1 MPEGVGE
8 GSVPAIDAVIFDMDG
23 VIVDTEPVWGSV
35 RTEFAAG
42 LGRVWGAEDQRHVAG
57 VSSREWAAIM
67 RDRLGIGMPEVEIQR
82 AIVDAVVGRLRTDG
96 LPHIDGAVEAVRVL
110 AGRYPSALASGAHPE
125 IIAAVLEATGLRDV
139 FRAVVSADDVERG
152 KPQPDVFL
160 EAARRLGVPPE
171 RCLVIEDS
179 LFGVRAGRA
188 AGMVVV
194 LVPNPNAPDTDTAK
208 VEADHVVARLG
219 LVDPRRLGRTP
230 AR

>member
-8 GSVPAIDAVIFDMDG
+8 GTVPAIDAVIFDMDG

-42 LGRVWGAEDQRHVAG
+42 LGRARGAEDQRHVAG

-67 RDRLGIGMPEVEIQR
+67 RDRLGIQMPEAEIQR
-82 AIVDAVVGRLRTDG
+82 AIVDAVVGRL
-96 LPHIDGAVEAVRVL
+96 PNIDGAVAAVRVL
-110 AGRYPSALASGAHPE
+110 AGRYPSALASCAHPE
-125 IIAAVLEATGLRDV
+125 VIAAVLDETGLRDV
-139 FRAVVSADDVERG
+139 FGAVVSADEVERG

-160 EAARRLGVPPE
+160 EAARRLGVAPE

-194 LVPNPNAPDTDTAK
+194 LVPNPNAPDADTAK
-208 VEADHVVARLG
+208 VAADHVIARRDLI
-219 LVDPRRLGRTP
+219 DPRRLGRTS